1 MTNFT
6 GCLVKNHF
14 ITLNYLT
21 TNSFFMHMPQLQKQH
36 SLPQTRQLT
45 SAMLNGN
52 KIAAVQNT
60 LHVPCTL
67 TCTTDQSLLT
77 TQPFTIQNKQH
88 LAYSACSNINFHS
101 YTSCLQITL
110 THIPLS
116 ICSYTHLSMIITHNR
131 SDQLKTVLVCS
142 CVE

>member
-45 SAMLNGN
+45 SAMLNGY

-77 TQPFTIQNKQH
+77 TQPFTTQNKQH

-101 YTSCLQITL
+101 YKLFTGNAD
-110 THIPLS
+110 THSLS

-142 CVE
+142 CAA